1 MKPRHSDSLLLIWRL
16 AEFEARQLKSST
28 IEPIH
33 LLLGLCKSVDL
44 DLSAIVSK
52 TSPDHD
58 EVLEELLREVR
69 RLRTIF
75 RATGLDARTFR
86 RALRRVSGGNRTAQS
101 ESQRLRRNKA
111 AKLVFADAEH
121 FAELAQSVVFPVHLL
136 YAVALIEDHLR
147 DGLFNELG
155 IELQRLQQ
163 VAKREMPFM
172 PFVQKPFTGLN

>member
-16 AEFEARQLKSST
+16 AEFEARQLKSAI
-28 IEPIH
+28 IEPTH

-52 TSPDHD
+52 ASPDHD

-75 RATGLDARTFR
+75 RATGLDARIFR

-101 ESQRLRRNKA
+101 ESQRLRRSKS
-111 AKLVFADAEH
+111 AKLVFSDAEH
-121 FAELAQSVVFPVHLL
+121 FAEMSNCMVFPVHLL
-136 YAVALIEDHLR
+136 YAVVLVEDHSR
-147 DGLFNELG
+147 DTVLKDCGVELK
-155 IELQRLQQ
+155 RLEQ
-163 VAKREMPFM
+163 VAKRELTFLPRAETPSAAF
-172 PFVQKPFTGLN
+172 N

>member
-16 AEFEARQLKSST
+16 AEFEACQLKSST
-28 IEPIH
+28 IEPTH

-44 DLSAIVSK
+44 DMSAIVSK
-52 TSPDHD
+52 TLPDHD

-86 RALRRVSGGNRTAQS
+86 RALRHVSSGNRTAQS
-101 ESQRLRRNKA
+101 ESQRLRRSKST
-111 AKLVFADAEH
+111 KLVFADAEH

-147 DGLFNELG
+147 DGLFNEFG

-172 PFVQKPFTGLN
+172 LFVQKPFTGLN